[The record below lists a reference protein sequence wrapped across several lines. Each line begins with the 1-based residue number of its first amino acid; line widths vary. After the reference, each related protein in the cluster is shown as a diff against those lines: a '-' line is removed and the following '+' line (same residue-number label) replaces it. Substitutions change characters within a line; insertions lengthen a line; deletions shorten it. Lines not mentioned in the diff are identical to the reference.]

1 MFKGCVE
8 CIKIDLYN
16 MHGTVSSRRRFWKK
30 WEEAWTVDTL
40 VGLCLADEGK
50 YMMMMVVVG
59 VTEAN
64 GSVMY
69 EGHTVDSTLRN

>member
-1 MFKGCVE
+1 M
-8 CIKIDLYN
+8 
-16 MHGTVSSRRRFWKK
+16 
-30 WEEAWTVDTL
+30 DTL
-40 VGLCLADEGK
+40 VGVCLADEGK